1 MDGARQPEPR
11 RDVACPFC
19 GLACDDLVVATVG
32 GRPEVRANGCALGVA
47 GFARPPGAAGPR
59 VDGRETDLAGAATR
73 AAEILAASRLPLFA
87 GLGTDI
93 AGMRAVMRLAERV
106 GGVVDHL
113 GSDGLFRNLRAIQD
127 GGWVATTLSEV
138 RNRADVLLVVGPD
151 PSAAFPRFAERC
163 LTVAETL
170 FTDGPLRRRLF
181 RLGPPPADG
190 LAATL
195 LPCALDAL
203 PGAVTVLRAL
213 VNDRPVTAA
222 EGGGV
227 PIAALRELATAL
239 TAAAYGV
246 VAWAAAGLDDAGG
259 ALAVQAVVDLVRDLN
274 RTTRCAGLPL
284 TGADNLIGVNQV
296 CTWQSG
302 FPLRTGFGRGFPEHD
317 AYLFSA
323 QRLLES
329 GEADALVWI
338 SAFRPLPPPARDV
351 PTVVLAAPETQ
362 PAPPAAV
369 FVPVGTPG
377 LDHAGQV
384 FRTDGVVALPLGQL
398 VERGLPSVAAVLTRI
413 DAALAR
419 REPAT

>member
-1 MDGARQPEPR
+1 M
-11 RDVACPFC
+11 
-19 GLACDDLVVATVG
+19 
-32 GRPEVRANGCALGVA
+32 
-47 GFARPPGAAGPR
+47 
-59 VDGRETDLAGAATR
+59 
-73 AAEILAASRLPLFA
+73 
-87 GLGTDI
+87 
-93 AGMRAVMRLAERV
+93 
-106 GGVVDHL
+106 
-113 GSDGLFRNLRAIQD
+113 
-127 GGWVATTLSEV
+127 
-138 RNRADVLLVVGPD
+138 
-151 PSAAFPRFAERC
+151 
-163 LTVAETL
+163 
-170 FTDGPLRRRLF
+170 
-181 RLGPPPADG
+181 
-190 LAATL
+190 
-195 LPCALDAL
+195 
-203 PGAVTVLRAL
+203 
-213 VNDRPVTAA
+213 
-222 EGGGV
+222 
-227 PIAALRELATAL
+227 
-239 TAAAYGV
+239 
-246 VAWAAAGLDDAGG
+246 
-259 ALAVQAVVDLVRDLN
+259 QAVVDLVRDLN

-338 SAFRPLPPPARDV
+338 SAFRPLPPPARDI